1 METSDL
7 ISRKWLMECIDE
19 GWIKF
24 DTERDKNIY
33 IHLVRD
39 IAPSVQSDTQYLI
52 CMKCRKRL
60 LKILYPERGNN
71 E

>member
-1 METSDL
+1 MEESDL
-7 ISRKWLMECIDE
+7 ISRKWLIECINE

-39 IAPSVQSDTQYLI
+39 IAPSAQSEF
-52 CMKCRKRL
+52 CMQCRKRL
-60 LKILYPERGNN
+60 MKILYPERGNN